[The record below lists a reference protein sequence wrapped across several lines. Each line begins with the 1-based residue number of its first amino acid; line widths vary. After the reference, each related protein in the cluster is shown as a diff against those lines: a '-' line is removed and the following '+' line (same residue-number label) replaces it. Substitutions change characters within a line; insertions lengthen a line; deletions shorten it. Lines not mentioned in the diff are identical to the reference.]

1 MKLKSLLM
9 AVMLLASAPLMGVAS
24 ASAQEATPLRI
35 CTGGETGKYFQT
47 AAEIGAQL
55 KGAVPV
61 EVVAT
66 NGSLDNFQRLSDG
79 TCDAAIVQSDA
90 YGIFT
95 ATNPT
100 ARLNV
105 ERVVPLY
112 DEYVH
117 LVCNRDAGINT
128 VRDLLKNP
136 DARVLVGPNG
146 SGTSVTWQT
155 WGKQS
160 EEYLKVGT
168 DPVGGTRAITRTVD
182 GTDAKCLLFVAG
194 LQSGTMM
201 EVNEL
206 GNGSLGLVSV
216 DDGAFDDV
224 KDPKGQSVY
233 SFTKIPGGSYPN
245 LQNYGFLGGQSD
257 IPTLAIGAILIANTS
272 WIDANTRAFDA
283 FSKASIRWS
292 QQNKR

>member
-1 MKLKSLLM
+1 MKTW
-9 AVMLLASAPLMGVAS
+9 LLAALFALTAAFSITSPTI
-24 ASAQEATPLRI
+24 AQDATIRI
-35 CTGGETGKYFQT
+35 CTGGETGKYYQT

-55 KGAVPV
+55 KGSLKV
-61 EVVAT
+61 EVIPT
-66 NGSLDNFQRLSDG
+66 NGSLDNFQQLSSG

-95 ATNPT
+95 ATNPA

-117 LVCNRDAGINT
+117 LVCNRNAGIHT
-128 VRDLLKNP
+128 VRDLLKNTE
-136 DARVLVGPNG
+136 ARVLVGPNG

-160 EEYLKVGT
+160 EGYLKVGT
-168 DPVGGTRAITRTVD
+168 DPIGGTRAITRTVD

-194 LQSGTMM
+194 LKSGTMN

-206 GNGSLGLVSV
+206 GQGTLGLVSI
-216 DDGAFDDV
+216 DDGSFDDV
-224 KDPKGQSVY
+224 KDPKGQQVY
-233 SFTKIPGGSYPN
+233 RFVDIPGGTYPN
-245 LQNYGFLGGQSD
+245 LQNYGMFGGQSN

-272 WIDANTRAFDA
+272 WIDANASAFDA
-283 FSKASIRWS
+283 FSSASIRWS
-292 QQNKR
+292 QQNVK

>member
-1 MKLKSLLM
+1 MKLRSLLM
-9 AVMLLASAPLMGVAS
+9 AVMLLASVPFGVNS
-24 ASAQEATPLRI
+24 AMAAEPLRI

-47 AAEIGAQL
+47 ASEIGAQL
-55 KGAVPV
+55 KGVVPV
-61 EVVAT
+61 EVLAT
-66 NGSLDNFQRLSDG
+66 NGSLDNFQKLSNG
-79 TCDAAIVQSDA
+79 ECDAAIVQSDA

-95 ATNPT
+95 ATKPT
-100 ARLNV
+100 ARLNI

-112 DEYVH
+112 NEFVH

-146 SGTSVTWQT
+146 SGTSVTWET

-160 EEYLKVGT
+160 EAYLKVGT
-168 DPVGGTRAITRTVD
+168 DPVGGTRAITQTVD
-182 GTDAKCLLFVAG
+182 GTDAKCFLFVAG
-194 LQSGTMM
+194 LKSGTMM

-224 KDPKGQSVY
+224 KDPKGQRVY
-233 SFTKIPGGSYPN
+233 EFTKIPSGTYPN
-245 LQNYGFLGGQSD
+245 LQNYGLFGSQSD
-257 IPTLAIGAILIANTS
+257 IPTLTIGAVLIANTS
-272 WIDANTRAFDA
+272 WIDANPSAYDA

>member
-1 MKLKSLLM
+1 MNFKTLFLG
-9 AVMLLASAPLMGVAS
+9 LALAVAS
-24 ASAQEATPLRI
+24 TLFAAAPSVAQAEPLRI
-35 CTGGETGKYFQT
+35 CTGGESGKYYQT

-55 KGAVPV
+55 KGAVAV
-61 EVVAT
+61 EVIAT

-95 ATNPT
+95 STNPT
-100 ARLNV
+100 ARLNI

-117 LVCNRDAGINT
+117 LVCNREAGINS
-128 VRDLLKNP
+128 VRDLVGKP

-155 WGKQS
+155 WGKQN
-160 EEYLKVGT
+160 EDYLKVGT
-168 DPVGGTRAITRTVD
+168 DPIGGTRAITRTVD

-194 LQSGTMM
+194 LRSGTMN

-206 GNGSLGLVSV
+206 GQGSLGLVSI
-216 DDGAFDDV
+216 DDGSFDDV
-224 KDPKGQSVY
+224 KDPKGQQVY
-233 SFTKIPGGSYPN
+233 TFKSIPGGTYPN

-272 WIDANTRAFDA
+272 WIDANPRAFDA
-283 FSKASIRWS
+283 FSASIRWS
-292 QQNKR
+292 QQNNH

>member
-1 MKLKSLLM
+1 MKLKALFLGLALAAFSLFP
-9 AVMLLASAPLMGVAS
+9 VQTSF
-24 ASAQEATPLRI
+24 AQSPTIRI
-35 CTGGETGKYFQT
+35 CTGSETGKYYQT
-47 AAEIGAQL
+47 AAEIGLQL
-55 KGAVPV
+55 KGAVQVQVIP
-61 EVVAT
+61 T

-79 TCDAAIVQSDA
+79 ECDAAIVQSDA

-100 ARLNV
+100 AKLFV

-112 DEYVH
+112 DEYAH
-117 LVCNRDAGINT
+117 LVCNRDAGINS
-128 VRDLLKNP
+128 VRDLLSKP

-160 EEYLKVGT
+160 EDYLKVGT
-168 DPVGGTRAITRTVD
+168 DPIGGTRAITRIVD

-194 LQSGTMM
+194 LRSGTMN

-206 GNGSLGLVSV
+206 GRGALQLVQI

-224 KDPKGQSVY
+224 KDPKGQTVY
-233 SFTKIPGGSYPN
+233 SFKDVPAGTYPN
-245 LQNYGFLGGQSD
+245 LQNLGLFGSGNNVK
-257 IPTLAIGAILIANTS
+257 TLAIGAILIANTS
-272 WIDANTRAFDA
+272 WIDANGRAFDQ
-283 FSKASIRWS
+283 FSSASIRWS
-292 QQNKR
+292 QQNGN